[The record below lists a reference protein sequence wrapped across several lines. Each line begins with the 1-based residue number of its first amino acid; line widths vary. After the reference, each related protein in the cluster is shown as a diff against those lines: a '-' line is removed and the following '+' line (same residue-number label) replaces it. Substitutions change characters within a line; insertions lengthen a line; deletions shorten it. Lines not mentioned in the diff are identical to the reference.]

1 MSATARRHQ
10 CSWGLRY
17 FQDMYTYI
25 GDFYTR
31 KVQKCR
37 CKKYCDSLPLLTTTT
52 TPQIYFFSRSSSSQR
67 VMYSLASTM
76 GNVLAADE
84 ISTRI
89 TPSQTQTSVAVA
101 AAAASRAA
109 FFHRSRFHGAKNRPP
124 LPPHYVGL
132 VAGEMG
138 AAETGGAGG
147 G

>member
-1 MSATARRHQ
+1 
-10 CSWGLRY
+10 
-17 FQDMYTYI
+17 
-25 GDFYTR
+25 
-31 KVQKCR
+31 
-37 CKKYCDSLPLLTTTT
+37 
-52 TPQIYFFSRSSSSQR
+52 
-67 VMYSLASTM
+67 M

-138 AAETGGAGG
+138 AAETRGAGG
-147 G
+147 EQKL